1 MFKLGSCRIGKTV
14 FDVQKENAKKQEII
28 EKEKTMKNQQAYQ
41 GMLDKAM
48 FVLLL
53 KLPVEKMTCKQLTA
67 ILKPLKTKDDP
78 AMPTKKISLLV
89 RYKQWKDCPVQPM
102 PTTTVSNMNIL
113 IEEAT
118 MTDDEDME
126 NVKDDVAAP
135 MLQLQNVNQV

>member
-14 FDVQKENAKKQEII
+14 FDVQKENAKKREII
-28 EKEKTMKNQQAYQ
+28 EKEKMMKNQQAYQ

-48 FVLLL
+48 FVHLL

-78 AMPTKKISLLV
+78 AMPTKKINLLV
-89 RYKQWKDCPVQPM
+89 RYEQWKDHPVQPM
-102 PTTTVSNMNIL
+102 PTTTVSNTNIL

-126 NVKDDVAAP
+126 NCDF
-135 MLQLQNVNQV
+135 